1 MSYSLVNMGVDTTHG
16 RDFAHHLPQGMQFWV
31 FLHMLTPHM
40 VNTGDQMKLA
50 TPGTCIVYRPND
62 ARYLYCPDGE
72 TSFRNNWVHF
82 LGDSIEKTLL
92 QYKIPI
98 GKFFMLKQTMPI
110 ITTLQDLNYEF
121 SQVSLYR
128 EQMQSVLI
136 DMLLLQIGRNII
148 YQSDLHMIG
157 AMQHYQDFEQ
167 LRRQM
172 YLNPEREWT
181 IPSMARCVFLGQ
193 NRFIALY
200 RAFFNV
206 TPKHD
211 LINARLQKAK
221 GLLFVSLTLREV
233 AQSCGFQNEYYFS
246 TAFKQST
253 GMTPGQYREKRQE
266 LGGALSES
274 KGDITPA

>member
-1 MSYSLVNMGVDTTHG
+1 
-16 RDFAHHLPQGMQFWV
+16 
-31 FLHMLTPHM
+31 
-40 VNTGDQMKLA
+40 
-50 TPGTCIVYRPND
+50 
-62 ARYLYCPDGE
+62 
-72 TSFRNNWVHF
+72 
-82 LGDSIEKTLL
+82 
-92 QYKIPI
+92 
-98 GKFFMLKQTMPI
+98 MLKQTMPI
-110 ITTLQDLNYEF
+110 ITILQDLNYEF

-136 DMLLLQIGRNII
+136 DMLLLQVGRNII

-157 AMQHYQDFEQ
+157 AMQHYQGFEQ

-181 IPSMARCVFLGQ
+181 IASMASFVFLGQ

-200 RAFFNV
+200 RNFFNV

-221 GLLFVSLTLREV
+221 SLLFVSLTLREV

-246 TAFKQST
+246 NVFKQST
-253 GMTPGQYREKRQE
+253 GMTPGQYREKKQA
-266 LGGALSES
+266 LGGALPEA
-274 KGDITPA
+274 KPI